1 MHKYYVYY
9 NINKNNNI
17 EISTIP
23 KNFFNL
29 TDIKIDLSN
38 KQIYKIRA
46 KIVDEYKGLTLTE
59 LVEKIK
65 SEIPKLYFNI
75 NDIKYKINII
85 NKLIDREQRLLFL
98 GLNNNLE
105 LINSTNTNEFFIDI
119 TFKIIPV
126 KFRPYKLFL
135 MKGITNKGKNQKF

>member
-38 KQIYKIRA
+38 
-46 KIVDEYKGLTLTE
+46 
-59 LVEKIK
+59 
-65 SEIPKLYFNI
+65 N
-75 NDIKYKINII
+75 KYKINKKI
-85 NKLIDREQRLLFL
+85 NLLT
-98 GLNNNLE
+98 E
-105 LINSTNTNEFFIDI
+105 
-119 TFKIIPV
+119 
-126 KFRPYKLFL
+126 
-135 MKGITNKGKNQKF
+135 NKD